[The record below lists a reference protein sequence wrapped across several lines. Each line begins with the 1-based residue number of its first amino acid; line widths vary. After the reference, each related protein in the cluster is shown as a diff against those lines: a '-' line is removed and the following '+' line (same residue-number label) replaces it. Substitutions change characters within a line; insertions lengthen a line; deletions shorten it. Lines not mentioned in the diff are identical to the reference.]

1 MTAPLRWR
9 GWLILA
15 ATLVLFSACAT
26 TSTLHPITGASATTG
41 PVTVT
46 TNLASYTTSDA
57 IGATVTNTSKTAY
70 YTRNGKSACTVV
82 QLERFN
88 TATGKWTPVD
98 ACAAAQQAQPL
109 TIAASSA
116 IPYTLAP
123 TSANDVNAWQ
133 AGTYR
138 IVVTYSTQADGV
150 TNPQQARSAAFTVKG

>member
-15 ATLVLFSACAT
+15 ATLLLFSACASN
-26 TSTLHPITGASATTG
+26 STLHPITEASATTG

-57 IGATVTNTSKTAY
+57 IGVTVTNTSKTAY

-82 QLERFN
+82 QIERFN
-88 TATGKWTPVD
+88 AATGKWTPVD
-98 ACAAAQQAQPL
+98 ACAAGQQAQPL
-109 TIAASSA
+109 TIAASSS

-123 TSANDVNAWQ
+123 TSASDANAWQ

-138 IVVTYSTQADGV
+138 IVLTYSTQADGV
-150 TNPQQARSAAFTVKG
+150 TNPQQARSAAFAVKG